1 MYCVTWTMPSILRL
15 NYNITQY
22 IVIQLSCNT
31 SPCVTPKNTKKRRKN
46 NLTSWGELNRVRPL

>member
-22 IVIQLSCNT
+22 IVIHCNIFLIQLSCNT
-31 SPCVTPKNTKKRRKN
+31 WICVTLRIPKKEEKRI
-46 NLTSWGELNRVRPL
+46 